1 MDNNR
6 VILLFAAS
14 ILTISGVSYLLH
26 DNISDRIKL
35 NILEKTNTDISKKVI
50 ETDIVVK
57 KENVVVPKTN
67 EIGIIPFQDKASQDL
82 SKESY
87 IDPHSAYIHT
97 DFPGGFR
104 LDDFMSFPSENKV
117 TLDGYTIHV
126 PEFIRKN

>member
-14 ILTISGVSYLLH
+14 ILTISVVSYLLH

-35 NILEKTNTDISKKVI
+35 NIPEKTNTDISKKVI

-67 EIGIIPFQDKASQDL
+67 EIGIIPFQDKVSQDL
-82 SKESY
+82 SKEPY
-87 IDPHSAYIHT
+87 IDPNSAYIRT
-97 DFPGGFR
+97 NFPGGFK
-104 LDDFMSFPSENKV
+104 LDDFMLFPSENKV
-117 TLDGYTIHV
+117 TLDGYTMSV